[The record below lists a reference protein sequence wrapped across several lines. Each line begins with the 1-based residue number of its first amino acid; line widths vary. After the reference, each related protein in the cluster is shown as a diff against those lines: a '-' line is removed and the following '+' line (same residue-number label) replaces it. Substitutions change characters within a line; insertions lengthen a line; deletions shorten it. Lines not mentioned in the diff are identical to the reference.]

1 MQLNIKHN
9 TIHIHGELPVD
20 QWPGFV
26 EACNAL
32 IAKQASGEVPGSNT
46 DAPPPPAPRPLSPG
60 SLLTTAIRLITGE
73 EPGPA
78 CKCKARAEKMNEWGW
93 LGCARNR
100 ATIAEWLVDEARKR
114 NHEIDERKALSLFKA
129 AWKEIRQ
136 GRKDEA
142 TRPS

>member
-1 MQLNIKHN
+1 MKIRASQLGRIVEGDTPYGRFRFNIDADGK
-9 TIHIHGELPVD
+9 
-20 QWPGFV
+20 
-26 EACNAL
+26 L
-32 IAKQASGEVPGSNT
+32 IDYEFEMRTP

-78 CKCKARAEKMNEWGW
+78 CKCKARAQKMNEWGW